1 MNEKLAHF
9 KIGSA
14 EAPNPKLTFQDHDTC
29 LWHDV
34 I

>member
-9 KIGSA
+9 KIGSVG
-14 EAPNPKLTFQDHDTC
+14 APNPKLPFQDHDTC
-29 LWHDV
+29 PWHDV